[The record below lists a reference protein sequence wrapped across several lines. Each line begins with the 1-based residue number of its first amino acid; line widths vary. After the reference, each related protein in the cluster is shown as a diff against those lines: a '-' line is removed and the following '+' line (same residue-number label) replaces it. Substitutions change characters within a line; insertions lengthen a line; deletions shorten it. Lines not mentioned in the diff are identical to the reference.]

1 MKLKVLPSTLQYS
14 AKQLKYSNELF
25 FSPVIKFLS
34 EKIDITFDLYS
45 EADVC
50 FLGYFGSNAIVPH
63 KDIYNSI
70 ISKFRKTKYIAY
82 IFDMYEYDSY
92 QDTIKI
98 LKMCDEVWVPSDS
111 TRKMV
116 KDICGLESKVVEI
129 YAQFFE
135 TPNIKDENYI
145 LNCSPRYEFDPYWN
159 WANKACNELDIP
171 YKETDKRSVKRSDGT
186 RLPCDVEIS
195 DYYKLISECTF
206 TIVSESCT
214 STGGLGN
221 LEALNLGKKCISN
234 KKNGLINYCGDFA
247 DYFDTYEELKNLIK
261 YNWENRNFRSVEDC
275 KNHCYNFT
283 PEKTAERF
291 YKELL

>member
-1 MKLKVLPSTLQYS
+1 ML
-14 AKQLKYSNELF
+14 AKFVSSISFIWERYLASFSNIF
-25 FSPVIKFLS
+25 
-34 EKIDITFDLYS
+34 
-45 EADVC
+45 
-50 FLGYFGSNAIVPH
+50 NA
-63 KDIYNSI
+63 KNCL
-70 ISKFRKTKYIAY
+70 
-82 IFDMYEYDSY
+82 YDSF
-92 QDTIKI
+92 TINNPVFNYI
-98 LKMCDEVWVPSDS
+98 
-111 TRKMV
+111 
-116 KDICGLESKVVEI
+116 
-129 YAQFFE
+129 
-135 TPNIKDENYI
+135 NENYI

-291 YKELL
+291 YKELLWKYYI